1 MLGAVIRNGNNT
13 LVVELPTGTMD
24 LQTKLSSIGVQ
35 KTADCIPIS
44 DEDGDQIRVKLYASS
59 PEEAHLLSLLT
70 AERSLSDANLCCE
83 MLQRTEQKSLPRL
96 KGCLLADSYHSL
108 ADYIEDAKKVFAE
121 AAQRDVREEAL
132 AKFESDPNIR
142 LVVSCAHEDGIDVL
156 TLPMSERDCVAACSR
171 LEEYGEGAVLKI
183 EACRYNRPW
192 NEIFG
197 TVLQD
202 EGLYALNNFAAA
214 FPYMED
220 LQAYE
225 AIVEYAGVTDSRSL
239 IKLADHIDDFEFYPG
254 VYDAEDVAR
263 EWLSNQPYLQL
274 SAELEEYFD
283 FDGYGNELQDE
294 YHGQFVS
301 NGYVFMPE
309 GHQLDDILDTDEDM
323 DFQ

>member
-24 LQTKLSSIGVQ
+24 LQLKLSSIGIDVS
-35 KTADCIPIS
+35 ADRIRIS

-70 AERSLSDANLCCE
+70 PDQTISEANLCSE
-83 MLQRTEQKSLPRL
+83 MLLRANQKGLTGLRT
-96 KGCLLADSYHSL
+96 CLVNGAYRQLS
-108 ADYIEDAKKVFAE
+108 EFVDASKQVFAQ
-121 AAQRDVREEAL
+121 AAKRDIKAEAL
-132 AKFESDPNIR
+132 ARFETDPNIR
-142 LVVSCAHEDGIDVL
+142 LVISCAHENGAEAL
-156 TLPMSERDCVAACSR
+156 TLPMSERDCAAACSR
-171 LEEYGEGAVLKI
+171 LEECGEGAVLKI

-197 TVLQD
+197 TVLRD

-254 VYDAEDVAR
+254 VYDTEDVAR

-283 FDGYGNELQDE
+283 FDGYGSDLQDE
-294 YHGQFVS
+294 YHGEFVS

-309 GHQLDDILDTDEDM
+309 GHQLDDILDMDEDM
-323 DFQ
+323 DLS

>member
-24 LQTKLSSIGVQ
+24 LQLKLSSIGIDVP
-35 KTADCIPIS
+35 ADRIRIS

-83 MLQRTEQKSLPRL
+83 MLQRAEQKSLPRL
-96 KGCLLADSYHSL
+96 KSCLLADSYHSL

-121 AAQRDVREEAL
+121 AEQRDVREEAL

-142 LVVSCAHEDGIDVL
+142 LVVSCAHEDGIEVL

-171 LEEYGEGAVLKI
+171 LEEYGEGAVHKI

-225 AIVEYAGVTDSRSL
+225 AVVEYAGVTDSRSL

-254 VYDAEDVAR
+254 VYDTEDVAR

-283 FDGYGNELQDE
+283 FDGYGSDLQDE
-294 YHGQFVS
+294 YHGEFVS
-301 NGYVFMPE
+301 SGYVFMPE
-309 GHQLDDILDTDEDM
+309 GHQLDDILDMDDDM
-323 DFQ
+323 DLA